1 MFASVQRALNFAAIL
16 AISIIVL
23 AKRRQM
29 KSMKSALPLFVA
41 LAYVPS
47 QGFATP
53 ILGPE
58 LASFSVLGA
67 STVTNTG
74 ATTLTGNLGVS
85 PGSAITGK
93 ATITVNGTNAAT
105 IGNPSV
111 HEADAFAILAQS
123 ELVTAKTTLG
133 LLGAG
138 TLESVDL
145 SGLTLFPGV
154 YTVPAGISNLTGTL
168 TLDGLGNANAFW
180 VFQMMSTL
188 ITSPGSVVN
197 VINTGGGAG
206 LFWNVGSSATLD
218 TTTSFQGNILALA
231 NITLNTGA
239 TIGCGRALAH
249 VEAVNMDHNT
259 ISNNCTTELAGSGGL
274 SGGLAIPE
282 SGGAPIALP
291 FVPVGGTAV
300 SVPEPSMLLLFGLGL
315 VSLFAFRKKNFPR
328 RLRMLLP
335 SSQGQI

>member
-1 MFASVQRALNFAAIL
+1 
-16 AISIIVL
+16 
-23 AKRRQM
+23 
-29 KSMKSALPLFVA
+29 
-41 LAYVPS
+41 
-47 QGFATP
+47 
-53 ILGPE
+53 
-58 LASFSVLGA
+58 
-67 STVTNTG
+67 VTNTG

-93 ATITVNGTNAAT
+93 ASITVNGTNAAT

-123 ELVTAKTTLG
+123 ELVTAKTNLG
-133 LLGAG
+133 LMGPG
-138 TLESVDL
+138 TLEPVDL

-154 YTVPAGISNLTGTL
+154 YTVPGGISNLTGTL

-180 VFQMMSTL
+180 VFQMTSTL

-197 VINTGGGAG
+197 VINTGAGAG

-239 TIGCGRALAH
+239 TIGCGRVLAH

-259 ISNNCTTELAGSGGL
+259 ISTGCTTSLGGSTTLLGGSAGL
-274 SGGLAIPE
+274 SGGLSVPE
-282 SGGAPIALP
+282 GGGAPPLPLP
-291 FVPVGGTAV
+291 FVSTVQ
-300 SVPEPSMLLLFGLGL
+300 VPEPGTLLLVGVGLL
-315 VSLFAFRKKNFPR
+315 AVFVRRKR
-328 RLRMLLP
+328 VALHDY
-335 SSQGQI
+335 SDD